1 MVISVSGSVES
12 QINLLRRFLPNVALW
27 QVLWLPLVAVV
38 PHCSPELL
46 QALITALIMYLTVWL
61 ARFVSFQLVY

>member
-1 MVISVSGSVES
+1 MVISMSGSVES
-12 QINLLRRFLPNVALW
+12 QINPQRQFLLNVAPW

-38 PHCSPELL
+38 PHCSPERL

-61 ARFVSFQLVY
+61 ARFVPFQLVY

>member
-12 QINLLRRFLPNVALW
+12 QINPQRQFLLNVALW

-38 PHCSPELL
+38 PHCSPEPL
-46 QALITALIMYLTVWL
+46 QALIVNLTVWP
-61 ARFVSFQLVY
+61 ARFVPFQLVY